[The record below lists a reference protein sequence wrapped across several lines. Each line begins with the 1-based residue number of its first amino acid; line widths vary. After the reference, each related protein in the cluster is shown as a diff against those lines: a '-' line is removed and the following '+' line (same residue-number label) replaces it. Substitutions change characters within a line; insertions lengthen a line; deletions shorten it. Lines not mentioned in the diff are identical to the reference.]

1 MRIPS
6 GGGGGTTETSV
17 CIDVFRDGD
26 ELIKDYKPKY
36 DIIFMDIEME
46 RVNGMKAARVIRET
60 DEVTAL
66 IFVTRLARYA
76 VRSYDV
82 SALDFIVKP
91 IDYYGFALKMKKA
104 VRYCNSVRK
113 NPIVIKCDAGMIS
126 LTERQIYYI
135 EVLEHNVIYHT
146 DKGDFSMF
154 GSLKTEAERL
164 GSDFVFCNRCY
175 ITNLRHVE
183 AVTDNIVTIHGKELV
198 ISRYKKK
205 DFMEALVA
213 YWSKRG

>member
-1 MRIPS
+1 
-6 GGGGGTTETSV
+6 
-17 CIDVFRDGD
+17 
-26 ELIKDYKPKY
+26 
-36 DIIFMDIEME
+36 ME

-146 DKGDFSMF
+146 DKGDFSIF
-154 GSLKTEAERL
+154 GSLKTVAERL

-175 ITNLRHVE
+175 IINLRHVE
-183 AVTDNIVTIHGKELV
+183 AVTDNIVTVHGKELV